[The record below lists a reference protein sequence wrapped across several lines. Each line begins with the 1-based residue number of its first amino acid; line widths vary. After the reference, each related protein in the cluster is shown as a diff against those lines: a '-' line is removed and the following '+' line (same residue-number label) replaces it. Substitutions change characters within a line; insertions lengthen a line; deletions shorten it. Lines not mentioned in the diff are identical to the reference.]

1 MRIRPFDYWAAT
13 GLEEALDELDHHREN
28 AKVIAGGT
36 DLVLNMKKK
45 NIQPRRIISL
55 HNLDEL
61 DFVQPDDSGI
71 ANVTAKLRK
80 LHKAVVTKED
90 IKSLEAAEAKEAEKR
105 GLEEFKFSSNDEMLR
120 AMGLIFSVQ
129 A

>member
-1 MRIRPFDYWAAT
+1 MRIRSFDYWEAP
-13 GLEEALDELDHHREN
+13 GLDEALDELDLQGAD

-61 DFVQPDDSGI
+61 NFVQSDDTAVRIGALAKHADI
-71 ANVTAKLRK
+71 AMY
-80 LHKAVVTKED
+80 
-90 IKSLEAAEAKEAEKR
+90 SAKEKGKNAYQ
-105 GLEEFKFSSNDEMLR
+105 F
-120 AMGLIFSVQ
+120 
-129 A
+129 